1 MLQDRVLFLAVR
13 GSGYEGLRQ
22 MEHAP
27 AERTQR
33 IYARL
38 AGFLFLWSIIIG
50 LGGAL
55 LLSRIEGNGTFA
67 ETAKRIAESERLYR
81 VVLSSAVNVPLSAAL
96 LAFALYVTLKPVNS
110 FLAQLAMIFNLL
122 DASLGCVVRICD
134 FVKLHLYTSSQ
145 LVGAGTI
152 SMQVLTD
159 LMRSIAGTTENI
171 GGIFFGI
178 GLLLFFYLFF
188 KSRYIPRILSAVGLF
203 ASVIWIG
210 LYFAKLVFPEH
221 RAVFRYICFP
231 PMLVADVATGFWL
244 MVFAVKEPRG

>member
-1 MLQDRVLFLAVR
+1 MLQDRVLFLAVP

-81 VVLSSAVNVPLSAAL
+81 VGLSSAGNVPLSAAL
-96 LAFALYVTLKPVNS
+96 LAFALYGTPKPGNK
-110 FLAQLAMIFNLL
+110 FLAQLPQTFNL
-122 DASLGCVVRICD
+122 
-134 FVKLHLYTSSQ
+134 
-145 LVGAGTI
+145 
-152 SMQVLTD
+152 
-159 LMRSIAGTTENI
+159 
-171 GGIFFGI
+171 
-178 GLLLFFYLFF
+178 
-188 KSRYIPRILSAVGLF
+188 
-203 ASVIWIG
+203 
-210 LYFAKLVFPEH
+210 
-221 RAVFRYICFP
+221 
-231 PMLVADVATGFWL
+231 
-244 MVFAVKEPRG
+244 

>member
-1 MLQDRVLFLAVR
+1 MKLQI
-13 GSGYEGLRQ
+13 
-22 MEHAP
+22 EHAA

-38 AGFLFLWSIIIG
+38 AGFLFLYAVIIA

-55 LLSRIEGNGTFA
+55 LLSHIEGNGAFA
-67 ETAKRIAESERLYR
+67 EKATRIAESERLYR
-81 VVLSSAVNVPLSAAL
+81 VVLSSAVSVTLSAAL
-96 LAFALYVTLKPVNS
+96 LAFALYVTLKPANS
-110 FLAQLAMIFNLL
+110 LLAQLAMIFNLL
-122 DASLGCVVRICD
+122 DSFLACVVRMCD

-152 SMQVLTD
+152 PTQALAD

-178 GLLLFFYLFF
+178 GSLLFFYLFF
-188 KSRYIPRILSAVGLF
+188 KSRYIPRILSAVGFF
-203 ASVIWIG
+203 ASAIWIG

-221 RAVFRYICFP
+221 RAVFLYICFP
-231 PMLVADVATGFWL
+231 PMLVADVATGVWL
-244 MVFAVKEPRG
+244 MLFAVKKHLPTAATNFVSQLDDRSL